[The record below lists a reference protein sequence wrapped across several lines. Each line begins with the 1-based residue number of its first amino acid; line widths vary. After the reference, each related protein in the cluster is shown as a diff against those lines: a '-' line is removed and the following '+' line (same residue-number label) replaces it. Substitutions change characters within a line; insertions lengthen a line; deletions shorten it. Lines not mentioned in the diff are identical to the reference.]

1 MSVAISFFHSDYGY
15 EKDQSGNCKQDKAI
29 PPLKVCK
36 DGEEMI
42 EKFSKGYV
50 YIVSLSGEE
59 I

>member
-1 MSVAISFFHSDYGY
+1 MIFFFHSDYGY
-15 EKDQSGNCKQDKAI
+15 ERDQSGHCKKNEKI

-36 DGEEMI
+36 DGEEMV

-50 YIVSLSGEE
+50 KIVSPSGEE